1 MSLSAAGVLST
12 PSAPTAACVGV
23 YSNIVFSM
31 NDSGTP
37 TPLTATSSA
46 QTITVTGPTITF
58 SSTLPAGAVGAAY
71 TGSVAASGA
80 LGTITYSLASGALPA
95 SGHLT
100 LNTSTGA
107 ITGTPYAADAGTY
120 TFTVKVTDQYGD
132 TATSGTLSITI
143 AAPTITFP
151 ASLAGATVGTAY
163 SASVAATGALGTTTY
178 VLASGSLPA
187 SNDLALNAST
197 GAITGTPHAAD
208 VGTYPITVKV
218 TDQYGDTATSG
229 TLSIAIT
236 GPTLTFPASLAGA
249 PVGTAYSASAAA
261 TGALGTTTYVLASG
275 SLPASNDLV
284 LNASTGAITGTPHAA
299 DVGTYPITVKVTD
312 QYGDTATSGPL
323 SITITAPTITFA
335 TPTATA
341 SVGVAYSSSA
351 AATGSVGTTTY
362 VLASGA
368 LPSSGHLVL
377 NTSTGAITGTP
388 YAADAGT
395 SNFTVKVTDQYG
407 DTATSGPLSITI
419 TAPTITFATPTATA
433 SVGVAYSSSAAATG
447 PVGTTTYTL
456 ASGALP
462 SSGHLVL
469 NAGTGAIAGTPY
481 AADAGT
487 STFTVKVTDQYG
499 DTATSGPLSI
509 TITAPTITFATPT
522 ATASVGV
529 AYSSSATATGP
540 VGTTTY
546 ALTSGALPASGH
558 LTLNTSTGAI
568 TGTPYAADAGMF
580 TFTVKVTDQYNDTA
594 TSGPLSIKITA
605 PIITLNSNLPAGT
618 VGTAYAGSV
627 TASGTVGTTT
637 YILSGGALGASGHLT
652 LNGST
657 GAITGT
663 PYAADA
669 GTSIFAVTV
678 TDQYGDSAGPFTENL
693 VINAAGAI
701 TFGAAPTGTATDGV
715 LYSSAVTAS
724 GGAGALTYSLVSS
737 GSSNLPSNF
746 ALNSSTGAVSG
757 TPSNLSSFTFDVQAA
772 DAYGDT
778 PATQSYTVTVS
789 PGAASKLAFT
799 TEPSSTG
806 TAATPFG
813 AVVQVEDVNGFLVT
827 SSTVSVTI
835 TSTASGLTGTTTV
848 SAVGG
853 VATFTNLILD
863 TSGAYTLT
871 AASSGLASA
880 ISSGI
885 TIGAGTASKLAFTS
899 GPPSGGTAGTP
910 FAAVVQVQDAYGN
923 LVTSSNASVTITS
936 TVSGVTG
943 TTTVSAVGGVATF
956 SNLLLNTSGTYTL
969 TAASSGLTSATSS
982 NISIGAG
989 LPSKVVFTSEPP
1001 SAGTAGTPF
1010 TAVVQIEDGNGNLV
1024 ISSTASVTITSTA
1037 AGVTGT
1043 TTVSAVG
1050 GVASFTNLLLN
1061 TTGTY
1066 SLTAASSGVTSAT
1079 STSIVISA
1087 GLPSKLV
1094 FTTEPPAGGTAA
1106 TPFSALVQVQDTYGN
1121 LVTSSIASVTITSTA
1136 SGVTGTTTVSAVGG
1150 VATFS
1155 NLILN
1160 TSGTYTL
1167 TAASSGLTSGTS
1179 TNIVISAGAATKL
1192 VFTTEPPSGG
1202 TAGTPFSATVQ
1213 VQDTNGNLVT
1223 TSNASVTIASTAAG
1237 VTGTTTVSAVG
1248 GVATFN
1254 NLLLNT
1260 TGTYTLTAS
1269 SSGLTGATSTSIVI
1283 GAGAASKL
1291 VFTTEPPSSGTAATP
1306 FGAVVQ
1312 VQDANGN
1319 LVTTSNAS
1327 VTITSTASG
1336 VTGTTT
1342 VSAVGGVATF
1352 TNLIL
1357 NTSGAY
1363 TLTAATSGVSS
1374 AISSGIMIGAGTAT
1388 KLVFTTEPP
1397 TGGAAGA
1404 PFSATVQVQDANGNL
1419 VTSNNSASVT
1429 ITSTAS
1435 GVTGTTTVTAVGGVA
1450 TFTNLILNT
1459 SGTYSLTAAASGLS
1473 SATSSN
1479 ITIGAGIPSKVV
1491 FTSGPPSSGTA
1502 GTPFTAVVQIQD
1514 GNGNL
1519 VTGST
1524 ASVTITS
1531 TASGVTGTTT
1541 VAAVGGVATFS
1552 NLLLNTTGT
1561 YTLTAASSGLTSGN
1575 STSILISP
1583 GTASKLVFTIEP
1595 PSGGTAG
1602 TPFGTVVQV
1611 EDANNN
1617 LVTSSNA
1624 SVTITSTSAGVTG
1637 TTTVSA
1643 VGGVATFSNLILNT
1657 SGTYTLTAATSGLT
1671 SAASTSIVISAGA
1684 ASKLVFTTE
1693 PPANV
1698 TNGTPF
1704 TAVVQVQ
1711 DANNNLVTASNAS
1724 VTITS
1729 TVSGVTGT
1737 TNVSAVGGVAT
1748 FNNLI
1753 FNSSATYTLQAASAG
1768 LAGANSSNVTASNQL
1783 TIGQTVLPSADQGL
1797 PYSFTLTASGG
1808 SGGGYTF
1815 TTTGASTLSTYGL
1828 SLASNGTIS
1837 GTPTGAGNT
1846 ATFTAKVTDS
1856 ANNTATQALQI
1867 PVYGGLGLPSPDP
1880 GSLPSTGLTN
1890 QTYSGS
1896 INGAGGTG
1904 TYQWSVN
1911 GTLVTGAG
1919 VSLGNGTLTAT
1930 ASGNTLYING
1940 VPATVT
1946 PSGSPLTFSVTLT
1959 DTAANNV
1966 QITQTGY
1973 YIAISAPIAVSLPS
1987 PSTSVPGSAVVSQS
2001 YGGSITALNG
2011 VPPYTW
2017 TVNGNPTTGAGYSL
2031 GDNITAI
2038 STGGSTLS
2046 FSGSPTTATTIGP
2059 FTVMVVDSTQPTNT
2073 SASNSYSI
2081 VVNPAGYTVS
2091 GQISLADYCGSPSG
2105 FTLPTYTVSLYTSPG
2120 GTLVTSTTTDTNG
2133 NYSFAAIPNGTY
2145 TITPSISGPSSL
2157 FSPTT
2162 QTNVVVDNNTISGEN
2177 FQATLGYTVSGTVS
2191 YGGSATGQIYVT
2203 LKNTSCGQSNGTSIS
2218 APGAF
2223 TIHGVMPGTYSMS
2236 ARMDMVGYGAK
2247 NASDPLSSTGSL
2259 TLSNG
2264 NLSGQTVTLANPSA
2278 VTLSAAPTL
2287 SGSSGFADGV
2297 VLNYQPLTTTVNN
2310 KTVETATSYNVQWS
2324 TTTSF
2329 TSPAGSTSFPATGT
2343 NGAESWILNVAN
2355 ISGLTAPG
2363 PYYFRA
2369 QGVNG
2374 SSTSN
2379 WSSTVGPVTL
2389 AAPSAG
2395 NTVSG
2400 QVTWSGTATGPLY
2413 VVFFSP
2419 NVSQAYVAQVGSK
2432 AAPPTSPAT
2441 YTVEV
2446 PSGTGFYFVSLL
2458 DQSNSG
2464 ILIAPGDPSN
2474 FNNNTGPPTVNISGS
2489 ATENTTLTTA
2499 GSLAI
2504 APTTYYHDT
2513 SGSTVS
2519 TGYNLSL
2526 EINAGSLLPVAV
2538 TLESGPNVISPV
2550 DMGQCTDCGD
2560 SGEFDY
2566 SPNLNGGAPTVGD
2579 TYTFQVTY
2587 SNQTTASVTAQVTG
2601 WNNTSALVGASDLT
2615 TLISPAGSGN
2625 SDTPNFDWT
2634 YPATDTSGYIYKFWV
2649 CCSSSSNSNDI
2660 WDVPGNNAA
2669 TNGFTSSQ
2677 ITPPLDWGVD
2687 PTDSGNTPSPSS
2699 LSAGGSYEWTM
2710 RTQDSYGNTAEA
2722 QMAFF
2727 TTPSSAL
2734 SLPAADPSTLPAAV
2748 VSQTYNGA
2756 ITATGGVQP
2765 YVYGISDSCFGCS
2778 EVSLSDGL
2786 GVTNG
2791 YGTSLTIGGTPTSV
2805 TSPGSPVSFQL
2816 WVKDATETTYGP
2828 VTYTIAVNS
2837 AGPLL
2842 LPSSGPGPAL
2852 AGYPFTGSI
2861 NASGGSGSGYSFTV
2875 NSTLITATSI
2885 GSAISFSGND
2895 GLLAY
2900 SSGGT
2905 LYIVGTPTTAE
2916 SSLPLN
2922 VTVTDSLSNT
2932 ASQLYS
2938 LVVSSGPGTS
2948 GVNDALLYGT
2958 YICKFDGYDDSDGS
2972 RWSSLSSFVANG
2984 SGGINSGAWDT
2995 NGRDF
3000 PAEMSGTISSTSSYS
3015 VGSDNMGVMTINSVL
3030 TSGGSGTHTST
3041 SAIALNDANGATSTA
3056 TEFRMVEIDD
3066 VGTNP
3071 SGQHGAGVCYQATTS
3086 AFASSTLSGY
3096 SFAFGVQ
3103 GELMSGLFTGNPYAE
3118 VGRFTAGTES
3128 STGGTGGAAG
3138 GGITAGVM
3146 DGTYLSSQLGDVETT
3161 FIGSYTAP
3169 STTTGRFTLSGIGSQ
3184 NFVAYIIDAN
3194 RMFMLSTNSS
3204 NELLAGDMRT
3214 QQQSANTASALLS
3227 GSYVF
3232 YGHAFEG
3239 NSTGS
3244 VTGYDSFVYQV
3255 SGTGTGTSTI
3265 NASFDDDDGTF
3276 TAGKENGPGG
3286 APTFDS
3292 SNPGRATAACG
3303 NDSCFFYFFNAG
3315 SAFFLDLN
3323 GSNYYLETGWLEAQT
3338 QPSSP
3343 PFANA
3348 NVAGSY
3354 LSGELPRESS
3364 GANDNIGEITLNS
3377 SGGMTGSNTLASAG
3391 SLQWDQPSSAMGATG
3406 YSWLST
3412 TYGSLSGTIDSTAF
3426 ESCIDVTPVKSGAT
3440 GKIVCIENTSQG
3452 ANVDILEQ

>member
-1 MSLSAAGVLST
+1 
-12 PSAPTAACVGV
+12 VGV

-37 TPLTATSSA
+37 TALTATSSA

-71 TGSVAASGA
+71 AGSVAASGA
-80 LGTITYSLASGALPA
+80 LGTTTYSLASGALPA

-120 TFTVKVTDQYGD
+120 PFTVKVTDQYGD
-132 TATSGTLSITI
+132 TATSGALSITI
-143 AAPTITFP
+143 TAPTITFP
-151 ASLAGATVGTAY
+151 ASLPGGTVGTAY
-163 SASVAATGALGTTTY
+163 SASAAATGALGTTTY
-178 VLASGSLPA
+178 SLASGALPA
-187 SNDLALNAST
+187 SNDLVLNAST

-1357 NTSGAY
+1357 NTSGTY

-1374 AISSGIMIGAGTAT
+1374 AISSGITIGAGTAT

-1404 PFSATVQVQDANGNL
+1404 PFSAAVQVQDAYGNL

-1429 ITSTAS
+1429 ISSTAS
-1435 GVTGTTTVTAVGGVA
+1435 GVTGTTTLTAVGGVA

-1459 SGTYSLTAAASGLS
+1459 SGTYSLTAAASGLT

-1491 FTSGPPSSGTA
+1491 FTSGPPSGGTA

-1541 VAAVGGVATFS
+1541 LAAVGGVATFS

-1583 GTASKLVFTIEP
+1583 GAASKLVFTIEP

-1602 TPFGTVVQV
+1602 TPFGAVVQV

-1617 LVTSSNA
+1617 LITSSNA
-1624 SVTITSTSAGVTG
+1624 SVAITSTASGVIG

-1643 VGGVATFSNLILNT
+1643 VGGVASFTNLLLNT
-1657 SGTYTLTAATSGLT
+1657 SGTYTLTAATSGLS
-1671 SAASTSIVISAGA
+1671 SANSTSIVISAGA

-1698 TNGTPF
+1698 TDGTAF

-1711 DANNNLVTASNAS
+1711 DANNNLVTSSAAS

-1729 TVSGVTGT
+1729 TAPGVSGT

-1768 LAGANSSNVTASNQL
+1768 LTGANSSNVTASNQL

-1797 PYSFTLTASGG
+1797 AYSFTLTASGG
-1808 SGGGYTF
+1808 GGAPYTF
-1815 TTTGASTLSTYGL
+1815 TTTGASTLGTYGL
-1828 SLASNGTIS
+1828 TLDSTGLIH

-1856 ANNTATQALQI
+1856 IGGTATQPLSI
-1867 PVYGGLGLPSPDP
+1867 PIYGGLGLPSPDP

-1911 GTLVTGAG
+1911 GTVVTGAG

-1987 PSTSVPGSAVVSQS
+1987 PSTSVPGSVVVSQS

-2031 GDNITAI
+2031 GNGITAT
-2038 STGGSTLS
+2038 SSGGSILS

-2105 FTLPTYTVSLYTSPG
+2105 FTLPIFTVSLYTSPG
-2120 GTLVTSTTTDTNG
+2120 GTLVTSATTGTNG

-2157 FSPTT
+2157 FSPAT
-2162 QTNVVVDNNTISGEN
+2162 QTNVVVDNNTISGED

-2191 YGGSATGQIYVT
+2191 YGGSATGQIYVA

-2223 TIHGVMPGTYSMS
+2223 TIHGVMPGNYSIS
-2236 ARMDMVGYGAK
+2236 SRMDPLGYGAK
-2247 NASDPLSSTGSL
+2247 NASDPVSSTGSL

-2264 NLSGQTVTLANPSA
+2264 NLSGQSVTLANPSA

-2287 SGSSGFADGV
+2287 SGGSGFADGV

-2355 ISGLTAPG
+2355 VSGLTAPG

-2389 AAPSAG
+2389 IAPTAA
-2395 NTVSG
+2395 NTVTG
-2400 QVTWSGTATGPLY
+2400 HVTWSGAATGPLY
-2413 VVFFSP
+2413 VVFFSSSV
-2419 NVSQAYVAQVGSK
+2419 NQAYVTQVGSG

-2441 YTVEV
+2441 YNVEV
-2446 PSGTGFYFVSLL
+2446 PNGTGYYFVSLL
-2458 DQSNSG
+2458 DQNNSG

-2474 FNNNTGPPTVNISGS
+2474 FNNNTGPPTVNISGD

-2538 TLESGPNVISPV
+2538 TLESGPNVINPV
-2550 DMGQCTDCGD
+2550 DMGLCTDCGD

-2615 TLISPAGSGN
+2615 TLISPAASGN

-2669 TNGFTSSQ
+2669 ANGFTSSQ

-2687 PTDSGNTPSPSS
+2687 PTNSGNTPSPSS
-2699 LSAGGSYEWTM
+2699 LSAGGSYDWTM

-2722 QMAFF
+2722 QMAFY

-2734 SLPAADPSTLPAAV
+2734 SLPATDPSTLPAAV

-2765 YVYGISDSCFGCS
+2765 YQYGISDTCFGCNG
-2778 EVSLSDGL
+2778 VSLSDGL

-2805 TSPGSPVSFQL
+2805 TAPGSPVSFQL
-2816 WVKDATETTYGP
+2816 WVEDATETIYGP

-2837 AGPLL
+2837 EAAVSLPAASTNPL
-2842 LPSSGPGPAL
+2842 GPGL
-2852 AGYPFTGSI
+2852 AGTAYGGGI
-2861 NASGGSGSGYSFTV
+2861 NASGGAGGGNYSFVVNGTAIPTNNTATTASGS
-2875 NSTLITATSI
+2875 
-2885 GSAISFSGND
+2885 D
-2895 GLLAY
+2895 GLTFTN
-2900 SSGGT
+2900 SGGNT
-2905 LYIVGTPTTAE
+2905 LFVGGTPTTAE
-2916 SSLPLN
+2916 TVSLTIEVIDTTNSSDHATVTYS
-2922 VTVTDSLSNT
+2922 VTVTN
-2932 ASQLYS
+2932 
-2938 LVVSSGPGTS
+2938 GPN
-2948 GVNDALLYGT
+2948 GVNNINLQGT
-2958 YICKFDGYDDSDGS
+2958 YVCKTTGYIDSDGTAFA
-2972 RWSSLSSFVANG
+2972 SLSSVVFNGNG
-2984 SGGINSGAWDT
+2984 SVTSGIFDS
-2995 NGRDF
+2995 NGQDF
-3000 PAEMSGTISSTSSYS
+3000 TTAMSGTETGTYS
-3015 VGSDNMGVMTINSVL
+3015 IGSDNNGMMALASVV
-3030 TSGGSGTHTST
+3030 TSGGTGTVPGTW
-3041 SAIALNDANGATSTA
+3041 AVALTNATSPA
-3056 TEFRMVEIDD
+3056 QEFQMVETDD
-3066 VGTNP
+3066 VGASA
-3071 SGQHGAGVCYQATTS
+3071 SGRHGAGTCYLATTS
-3086 AFASSTLSGY
+3086 AFAASTISGNSFVVGSTGTDKVGKPELSLSRIIASDGNITGGVIDDADAANSSE
-3096 SFAFGVQ
+3096 V
-3103 GELMSGLFTGNPYAE
+3103 EVPFTG
-3118 VGRFTAGTES
+3118 
-3128 STGGTGGAAG
+3128 
-3138 GGITAGVM
+3138 
-3146 DGTYLSSQLGDVETT
+3146 
-3161 FIGSYTAP
+3161 GSYTTPNA
-3169 STTTGRFTLSGIGSQ
+3169 TTGRFTATVTFSGGS
-3184 NFVAYIIDAN
+3184 ATSAIYLIDAN
-3194 RMFMLSTNSS
+3194 RGFVLDIGDQKASS
-3204 NELLAGDMRT
+3204 GDMRK
-3214 QQQSANTASALLS
+3214 QQQSSYSDANLSGPAVFYNQEYFTSSGVPFGYKAEVDQVSFNSSGTMTLNADYSDNNATYQANTD
-3227 GSYVF
+3227 
-3232 YGHAFEG
+3232 
-3239 NSTGS
+3239 TGA
-3244 VTGYDSFVYQV
+3244 
-3255 SGTGTGTSTI
+3255 TGT
-3265 NASFDDDDGTF
+3265 F
-3276 TAGKENGPGG
+3276 
-3286 APTFDS
+3286 TFDS
-3292 SNPGRATAACG
+3292 SNPGRATVPFG
-3303 NDSCFFYFFNAG
+3303 GSEIGYFYFFDHNSALYMSSTSTVGDLASG
-3315 SAFFLDLN
+3315 S
-3323 GSNYYLETGWLEAQT
+3323 LEPQT
-3338 QPSSP
+3338 QTTFTDAALAGNYMFGLLPVMEPTTSIPIGQFSLLSNGTSTGEATLGGRGSFSYDQSIASTTYAWDTTAP
-3343 PFANA
+3343 GT
-3348 NVAGSY
+3348 GSY
-3354 LSGELPRESS
+3354 LSGNSSS
-3364 GANDNIGEITLNS
+3364 GT
-3377 SGGMTGSNTLASAG
+3377 
-3391 SLQWDQPSSAMGATG
+3391 
-3406 YSWLST
+3406 
-3412 TYGSLSGTIDSTAF
+3412 
-3426 ESCIDVTPVKSGAT
+3426 SCIVISSTKDA
-3440 GKIVCIENTSQG
+3440 CIMNTDNSPG
-3452 ANVDILEQ
+3452 VIIEQQ